1 MKFACLILISAFLL
15 FSCNRANTEITERI
29 AGADSMAINYF
40 SGDGTMD
47 TVVAV
52 VIIRDA
58 KKIEQL
64 AGLIGA
70 HLRESKHRCGY
81 DGSLHFFKNDQVIQ
95 DIDFGLGSPDCMYF
109 AFSQAGKR
117 VYTRLTGEAKGM
129 IKEFRVRG
137 G

>member
-1 MKFACLILISAFLL
+1 MKFACLILISAVLL

-52 VIIRDA
+52 VIIRDT

-70 HLRESKHRCGY
+70 HPGESNHRCGY

-95 DIDFGLGSPDCMYF
+95 DIDFGFGPTDCMYF

-117 VYTRLTGEAKGM
+117 VFTRLTEEAKGM
-129 IKEFRVRG
+129 IKAFRGR
-137 G
+137 